1 MATAVEIEEVRG
13 YVSEPNET
21 DDWSDVIVGG
31 YIDRA
36 TSATPLLEAAADI
49 WAAKAGKYVAL
60 VNVSESGS
68 SRQLGSLMDNALKM
82 ASYYRG
88 RVVAVAAS
96 PPATPS
102 GPIISDLA
110 RS

>member
-1 MATAVEIEEVRG
+1 MATAAQVEEVRG
-13 YVSEPNET
+13 FVSEPNET
-21 DDWSDVIVGG
+21 DDWTDVNVAR

-36 TSATPLLEAAADI
+36 VSATPTLEAAAEI
-49 WAAKAGKYVAL
+49 WAVKAGKYAQL

-82 ASYYRG
+82 ESYYRG
-88 RVVAVAAS
+88 RVVSVAAS

-110 RS
+110 RR